1 MVEQTSIPDG
11 ETAKADGEA
20 GGKQESTVKYETYD
34 KAMRSLA
41 KAKEEKRLLEQALA
55 ERDQKEREL
64 QEMKL
69 KEQGEYKKILEQ
81 RELELKSLKERV
93 AEEERQKVISKK
105 LNAFVRNLPGELAHN
120 DMLIHV
126 DVEQIA
132 IDPET
137 GEVDKLTVDKQVST
151 FVQNYPFGIKT
162 KGGKGLP
169 GDAPKTASNIPYS
182 EWLKLPLKEKKAQL
196 PNLIKP

>member
-41 KAKEEKRLLEQALA
+41 KAKEEKRLLEQRLA
-55 ERDQKEREL
+55 ELDQKDREM
-64 QEMKL
+64 QETKL

-81 RELELKSLKERV
+81 RELELKSLKERF

-105 LNAFVRNLPGELAHN
+105 LNAFVKNLPGELAHN
-120 DMLIHV
+120 DMLLHV

-169 GDAPKTASNIPYS
+169 GDAPKQTTSITYD
-182 EWLKLPLKEKKAQL
+182 EWLTLPLNEKRK
-196 PNLIKP
+196 NLSKIKR